1 MYFKIKNI
9 LKKNLPHSKKKKKKK
24 TSLLKLF
31 VMFMF

>member
-9 LKKNLPHSKKKKKKK
+9 LKNNQPHSKKKKKKK